1 MATGGFGGRLVAATL
16 IAAAVAD
23 PGAARAA
30 EEPAYTVLERDGRIE
45 LREYAPVVIAETVV
59 EGDLATA
66 SNAGFRR
73 LAGYIFGGNRSV
85 RAGGASEKIEMTAPV
100 TVQPSPAPGT
110 APASPDAP
118 AERIA
123 MTAPVTVQRQDGATP
138 APGQPGRWRVQFT
151 MPREWTL
158 ATLPRPNDTAVVL
171 REVPAMRQ
179 AVLGFSGL
187 AGEEAVREATE
198 ALLAWV
204 AARGLAPLG
213 APQLARYDPPW
224 TLPFLRRNEVMVTV
238 ATP

>member
-1 MATGGFGGRLVAATL
+1 MTALGLGGRLVAATL
-16 IAAAVAD
+16 FAAAAVAA

-100 TVQPSPAPGT
+100 TVQPAPGT
-110 APASPDAP
+110 ASPASDAP
-118 AERIA
+118 SERIA
-123 MTAPVTVQRQDGATP
+123 MTAPVTVERQDGAVP

-151 MPREWTL
+151 MPRDWTL
-158 ATLPRPNDTAVVL
+158 ATLPRPNDPTVVL

-187 AGEEAVREATE
+187 AGEEAVREATDT
-198 ALLAWV
+198 LLAWV